1 MNRYVIILF
10 SSLAFSSN
18 YCAGQSQDTLPVS
31 KDWDFACTGNLYVL
45 PDQVYLNPVITAHHY
60 CLHLEAR
67 YNYEDFVTAS
77 LFGGYNFSTG
87 KEIQFN
93 ATPVI
98 GIVFGNTTGIAPGLI
113 LDLYYWRINLSTES
127 EYLLDFAQK
136 EDSFVYTWSELTYAP
151 TEWIWFGLAAQ
162 RTRVYQTNLEI
173 QRGFTLGFSRDYI
186 SASGY
191 IFNIDQEDPYGVF
204 SIEFEF

>member
-1 MNRYVIILF
+1 MHKYVIILF
-10 SSLAFSSN
+10 ASLAFSSS
-18 YCAGQSQDTLPVS
+18 YCAGQGQDTLPVS
-31 KDWDFACTGNLYVL
+31 KEWDFAFTGNLYVF
-45 PDQVYLNPVITAHHY
+45 PDQLYLNPVITADHN

-67 YNYEDFVTAS
+67 YNYEDLQTAS
-77 LFGGYNFSTG
+77 FFGGYNFSTG

-98 GIVFGNTTGIAPGLI
+98 GIVFGNTNGVAPGLI
-113 LDLYYWRINLSTES
+113 LDLNYWKLNLSTES

-136 EDSFVYTWSELTYAP
+136 EDSFVYTWSELTFAP
-151 TEWIWFGLAAQ
+151 AEWIWFGLAAQ
-162 RTRVYQTNLEI
+162 RTRVYQTDLEI

-191 IFNIDQEDPYGVF
+191 IFNIDQEEPYGVL